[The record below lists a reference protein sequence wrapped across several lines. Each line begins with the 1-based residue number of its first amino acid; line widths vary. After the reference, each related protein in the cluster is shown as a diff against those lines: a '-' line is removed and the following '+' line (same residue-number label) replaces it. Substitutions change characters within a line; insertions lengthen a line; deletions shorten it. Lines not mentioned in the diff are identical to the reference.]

1 MEPGGLCNARAM
13 SLMDSPT
20 LQRSHNSSL
29 PAADN
34 PPGRPS
40 LATYAPPIRTT
51 PKTYPVLH
59 RPVES
64 TAAFFRISFSCRRIF
79 TSLRSLL
86 SSSRSSVVSPS
97 LSPWSIS
104 ACLTQFLRELPET
117 PSSLATCEMDLPE
130 ERTNR
135 IASALNSGGYCA
147 LVPGTQNSFLKTLC
161 PQCSGVRGAGSIPS
175 LHVRNMDRQCNMGQ
189 CQCKPL

>member
-64 TAAFFRISFSCRRIF
+64 TASFLSSRCTPFGSLRHNSRKNGEYWLPGATARGAVDMAKGEGRTFTINSSKDPQTLVEEARKAAEENNATFEGNTNSGSFSGKGVEGSYEVEGSTVHVTVTDKPR
-79 TSLRSLL
+79 LA
-86 SSSRSSVVSPS
+86 
-97 LSPWSIS
+97 PWSKVKS
-104 ACLTQFLRELPET
+104 KL
-117 PSSLATCEMDLPE
+117 E
-130 ERTNR
+130 EFFN
-135 IASALNSGGYCA
+135 
-147 LVPGTQNSFLKTLC
+147 
-161 PQCSGVRGAGSIPS
+161 
-175 LHVRNMDRQCNMGQ
+175 
-189 CQCKPL
+189 